1 MNHEPKTMKELA
13 EIYSHQLMP
22 LKEGEII
29 EVEVLDES
37 KTKILVDVAGF
48 CLGVI
53 YEKEFSPDMSE
64 MKKGGKIL
72 AQILT
77 LENSDGYCVL
87 SLRRA
92 DKEKMSKILEEKF
105 AVGGVL
111 TVHCTNANRGGLL
124 CIFGEYE
131 GFLPVSQLSTN
142 HYPKVA
148 SADKDEILSKLRKL
162 VNQNLQVKILAFE
175 PNANKLI
182 FSEKA
187 ASDATLHEKI
197 KDYKIGDV
205 LEGEVTGVV
214 DFGLFVNL
222 GEVEG
227 LVHISE
233 VSWDH
238 VDDLK
243 QLYQV
248 GKKVKVEIISTENN
262 RLSLSI
268 KRLIKDPWIK
278 LVEKYKKGDAVK
290 GEVTKITPF
299 GALVK
304 VTDGISGWVHIS
316 KIGSEKVAE
325 PNEKIEVGKV
335 YNFEV
340 LSVEAK
346 LHKLNLALKEEKI
359 KKKSKKPARPLQ
371 GDAGGEA

>member
-1 MNHEPKTMKELA
+1 MSNVPKTMKELA
-13 EIYSHQLMP
+13 EVYSQQLMP
-22 LKEGEII
+22 LKEGEIV
-29 EVEVLDES
+29 EVEVLETS
-37 KTKILVDVAGF
+37 KSKVMVDVAGF

-64 MKKGGKIL
+64 IKKGEKIL

-77 LENSDGYCVL
+77 LENRDGNCVL

-105 AVGGVL
+105 ADGGVL

-124 CIFGEYE
+124 CVFGEYE
-131 GFLPVSQLSTN
+131 GFLPVSQLATS

-148 SADKDEILSKLRKL
+148 SADKDEILAKLRKL

-187 ASDATLHEKI
+187 ASDTVLHEKI

-205 LEGEVTGVV
+205 LEGEITGIV

-233 VSWDH
+233 VSWEH

-243 QLYQV
+243 KMFTV
-248 GKKVKVEIISTENN
+248 GGKVKVEIISTDNN

-268 KRLIKDPWIK
+268 KRLTEDPWVK
-278 LVEKYKKGDAVK
+278 LAESYKKGDIVS
-290 GEVTKITPF
+290 GTVTKITPF

-304 VTDGISGWVHIS
+304 INDNISGWVHIS
-316 KIGSEKVAE
+316 KISSEKVAE
-325 PNEKIEVGKV
+325 PTEKIEVDKL
-335 YNFEV
+335 YDFEV
-340 LSVEAK
+340 ISVEAK
-346 LHKLNLALKEEKI
+346 LHKLNLALKEGKA
-359 KKKSKKPARPLQ
+359 KKTAKKSKK
-371 GDAGGEA
+371 E

>member
-1 MNHEPKTMKELA
+1 MSNEPKTMKELA
-13 EIYSHQLMP
+13 EVYSHELMP

-37 KTKILVDVAGF
+37 KTKVLVDVAGF

-53 YEKEFSPDMSE
+53 YEKEFSPNMSE
-64 MKKGGKIL
+64 IKKGEKIL

-77 LENSDGYCVL
+77 LENRDGNCVL

-105 AVGGVL
+105 ASGGVL
-111 TVHCTNANRGGLL
+111 TVNCTNANRGGLL

-162 VNQNLQVKILAFE
+162 VNQNLQVKILSFE

-238 VDDLK
+238 VEDLK
-243 QLYQV
+243 QLYEV
-248 GKKVKVEIISTENN
+248 GAKVKVEIISTENN

-268 KRLIKDPWIK
+268 KRLMADPWVK
-278 LVEKYKKGDAVK
+278 LVEKYKKGDEVK

-316 KIGSEKVAE
+316 KIGSEKVADAS
-325 PNEKIEVGKV
+325 EKIEVGKS

-340 LSVEAK
+340 LSIEAK
-346 LHKLNLALKEEKI
+346 LHKLNLELKEEKA
-359 KKKSKKPARPLQ
+359 KKKNKKSK
-371 GDAGGEA
+371 EE